1 LTVEGTEQKFA
12 TRGWVR
18 VLAAAIAAV
27 ALLSLAGC
35 GPNQRQDADAKSGT
49 WKVIVE
55 EWKFPKTQYLGT
67 PTSFELRVRNTDS
80 EAIPQ
85 LILTIA
91 GLKTR
96 VYQPG
101 AASEVR
107 PIWLTSEVN
116 YAQSTAYNSP
126 LATSFDLGPLEAGD
140 VTTYTVKLTP
150 LRRGS
155 HEVGYSLAGDLFGN
169 AKIVNNEDDSP
180 AADARTIAIDAT
192 PQFDDKFF
200 DE

>member
-1 LTVEGTEQKFA
+1 M
-12 TRGWVR
+12 
-18 VLAAAIAAV
+18 AAV
-27 ALLSLAGC
+27 VVFSIAGC
-35 GPNQRQDADAKSGT
+35 GASQRQDADAKSGT

-67 PTSFELRVRNTDS
+67 PTSFEIRVRNVDS

-96 VYQPG
+96 VSQPG
-101 AASEVR
+101 AASQVR
-107 PIWLTSEVN
+107 PVWLTSEVN
-116 YAQSTAYNSP
+116 YAQSTPYNSP
-126 LATSFDLGPLEAGD
+126 LASSFDLGPLDAGD
-140 VTTYTVKLTP
+140 VATYKVKLTP

-155 HEVGYSLAGDLFGN
+155 HRVGYSLAGDLFGK

-180 AADARTIAIDAT
+180 AAEMRTIAIDPT
-192 PQFDDKFF
+192 PQFDEKFF